1 MKGVLIG
8 LRPAMLGVALVAF
21 AAAAAGVG
29 VRATFAVQTTADEPH
44 YLVTALSL
52 AEDGNLDVRPQ
63 YRDQEYRP
71 FYEVALDP
79 QARPRADGSLV
90 EPHDP
95 LLPVIL
101 AIPMAIGGWVLA
113 KLTLCLIA
121 AAVAALTLWTAVRR
135 FGVPLLPAAVVV
147 GILGA
152 SAPLAAYGSQVYP
165 EIAGALAALA
175 GVAALTG
182 PLRRGGL
189 VVLALAVV
197 ALPWLSVKYAPVA
210 VVLAAAGVWT
220 VWRSGRPRV
229 ASGLCAVLAL
239 SAVVFLLAHEA
250 LYGGTT
256 PYASGSYF
264 ADGQLQVIGSHPDY
278 FGRGRRLVGLFVDRD
293 FGIAAW
299 QPAWLLL
306 IPALGALAASRPRRS
321 AALGLPL
328 AAGWFV
334 ATFVALTM
342 QGWWFPGRQLVVVL
356 PLAAVLIAWWVR
368 GGGWRLIIFVV
379 LGVVGV
385 LAQAWV
391 VVEGLRGD
399 ITWVVSLQQTAN
411 PLYRAWREVLPS
423 YLAENGATWILHW
436 SWAAVA
442 IVVAVASYRDA
453 RPRRVAAP
461 TAHEAGAA
469 KMSA

>member
-1 MKGVLIG
+1 
-8 LRPAMLGVALVAF
+8 MLLVAAVAF
-21 AAAAAGVG
+21 ATAAAGVD
-29 VRATFAVQTTADEPH
+29 VRATSAVQTTADEPH

-52 AEDGNLDVRPQ
+52 AQDGDLDVRPQ

-71 FYEVALDP
+71 FYEITLDP
-79 QARPRADGSLV
+79 QAKPQADGSLV

-101 AIPMAIGGWVLA
+101 AVPMAVGGWVLA

-135 FGVPLLPAAVVV
+135 FGVPLVPAATVVA
-147 GILGA
+147 ILGA

-210 VVLAAAGVWT
+210 VALAAVGLWML
-220 VWRSGRPRV
+220 WRSGRPRV
-229 ASGLCAVLAL
+229 AVGLCAVLAL
-239 SAVVFLLAHEA
+239 AVVAFLLAHEA

-264 ADGQLQVIGSHPDY
+264 VDGQLQVIGSHPDY
-278 FGRGRRLVGLFVDRD
+278 FGRSRRLVGLFVDRD

-306 IPALGALAASRPRRS
+306 IPALGALAALRPRGS
-321 AALGLPL
+321 AALVLPL

-356 PLAAVLIAWWVR
+356 PLAAILIAWWAR
-368 GGGWRLIIFVV
+368 GGGWRLITFAA
-379 LGVVGV
+379 LGAVGV

-399 ITWVVSLQQTAN
+399 ITWVVTLQQTAN

-442 IVVAVASYRDA
+442 IVVAIASYRDA
-453 RPRRVAAP
+453 RPRRVAAGP
-461 TAHEAGAA
+461 AREAEAA
-469 KMSA
+469 KMTA